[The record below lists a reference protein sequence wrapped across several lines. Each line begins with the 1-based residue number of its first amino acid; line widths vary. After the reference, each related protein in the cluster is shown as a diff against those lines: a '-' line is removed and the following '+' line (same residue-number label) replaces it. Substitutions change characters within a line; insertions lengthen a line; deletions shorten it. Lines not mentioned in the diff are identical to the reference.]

1 MTSMDIIEALGG
13 IDPALI
19 LDAKQPTAGR
29 IPKWLKWTSVA
40 ACVCYLTAAAVLS
53 VYHILTPSAET
64 GQVLAST
71 EESIPD
77 VSSQEETSNTVNLNS
92 EKYGL
97 SLNVPAE
104 YAGKIQI
111 DTPLTSE
118 EYLDAYQDNIAF
130 TLYDGT
136 SDTFD
141 EGGFVW
147 AIAVEPI
154 EECDF
159 NYFEYFEL
167 TTCVLNRAQLGTDE
181 NYVYVLIYPD
191 VRLQFDNNNYNAA
204 ARYSSCAEAGYEMLL
219 NFCQE
224 NGFTSDGTW
233 TTRYQEKILDP
244 LDELLAQFPGSTE
257 KVVLTS
263 EKYGL
268 SISVPDAYV
277 NEITV
282 DTPFDFTVSVTGA
295 YIYSFE
301 NVAFCFQDTSQTN
314 DFYIPETDPG
324 YVFMISVY
332 DTSEYVKGDYYDLHL
347 TFTNAVLGTK
357 GDLTYIV
364 TYPIPEFQC
373 DETYENVSSYYDHIW
388 AAYEILEDFVKRND
402 LNDDGDWKKRYTEH
416 MITTSDDFENTLGIS
431 VNVSSNSGAILK
443 CPAEYEYLFTVDQ
456 THTDGK
462 YTDVSYENMIFG
474 YYNRPSKNEVPELIW
489 GIVTFPKGEYPY
501 KNFEEETYAYN
512 HVLLGSD
519 ERFDYALLYQ
529 ADHEFAF
536 ASSEDAETFFHRAS
550 DGMEV
555 IRDFIRINK
564 LSDGSSWE
572 LTFSS
577 RVLKPVWDNLKYMKE
592 FEK

>member
-19 LDAKQPTAGR
+19 LDAKKPSPRR
-29 IPKWLKWTSVA
+29 IPGWLKWASAA
-40 ACVCYLTAAAVLS
+40 ACICCLLTAVMLSFQQILAPAHPANIEQASTNEVIAENNISLTSTEHALTLS
-53 VYHILTPSAET
+53 VPL
-64 GQVLAST
+64 
-71 EESIPD
+71 
-77 VSSQEETSNTVNLNS
+77 
-92 EKYGL
+92 
-97 SLNVPAE
+97 E
-104 YAGKIQI
+104 YADNILI
-111 DTPLTSE
+111 DTPLISE
-118 EYLDAYQDNIAF
+118 K
-130 TLYDGT
+130 YDGIN
-136 SDTFD
+136 SDTNLNLKNIPFTFYTDGTNSFD
-141 EGGFVW
+141 QGGFVW
-147 AIAVEPI
+147 CIVKRQI
-154 EECDF
+154 EDYDADYYTFYESS
-159 NYFEYFEL
+159 
-167 TTCVLNRAQLGTDE
+167 VLAANFVLLGSDE
-181 NYVYVLIYPD
+181 NYIYELMYPMVSEQID
-191 VRLQFDNNNYNAA
+191 ASNYDGILHYAA
-204 ARYSSCAEAGYEMLL
+204 CANAGYDMLID
-219 NFCQE
+219 FCRE
-224 NGFTSDGTW
+224 NNISGDHSW
-233 TTRYQEKILDP
+233 TTRYQDKIVTP
-244 LDELLAQFPGSTE
+244 LNELMSQQDSSVHNTI
-257 KVVLTS
+257 LTS

-282 DTPFDFTVSVTGA
+282 DTPFDYTVSQTGA

-301 NVAFCFQDTSQTN
+301 NIAFCFQDTSQTN

-388 AAYEILEDFVKRND
+388 AAYEILEDFVKRNG

-443 CPAEYEYLFTVDQ
+443 CPAVYEYLFTVDQ

-489 GIVTFPKGEYPY
+489 GIVTFPMGEYPY